1 MSIETFVAA
10 VTNDVETR
18 AIALQDISHD
28 LHDHPELCFEE
39 HHAHQVLTDALA
51 AEGIDVERHAFGL
64 DTAFRATIGS
74 GDGPT
79 IAVCLEYDALPEI
92 GHACGHNII
101 AAAGLGAALAAGSLA
116 EQLGGTVV
124 VLGTPAEEGG
134 GGKILMIERGALEG
148 IDAAMMIH
156 PADADLDSFNA
167 IAVHHLDC
175 EFHGRA
181 AHAAAAPEQ
190 GRNALDAAVLAYQNV
205 AALRQHITGRER
217 IHGIFTMGGDKPNI
231 VPHRA
236 AQSWYVR
243 SGTRASLQELEPRF
257 LACLEAGALAA
268 GCTLEHRWVSSP
280 YDDLVHVA
288 SLSDAY
294 GRHLATRGR
303 TSEPASTR
311 PSLMGST
318 DMGNVSHVVPSMHPM
333 IRVAP
338 DGVSI
343 HTEAF
348 AEYTGGPEGDRA
360 VVDGA
365 IAMAATMVE
374 LWSDAS
380 LLRGAREE
388 FAGQQ

>member
-1 MSIETFVAA
+1 MDTESLIAA
-10 VTNDVETR
+10 VTHDVEGR
-18 AIALQDISHD
+18 ASALLDISHD

-39 HHAHQVLTDALA
+39 RHAHEVLTNALES
-51 AEGIDVERHAFGL
+51 EGIDVERQAFGL
-64 DTAFRATIGS
+64 ETAFRATIGT

-79 IAVCLEYDALPEI
+79 IAICCEYDALPEI

-101 AAAGLGAALAAGSLA
+101 AAAGLGAALAAGALA
-116 EQLGGTVV
+116 EQLGGRVI

-134 GGKILMIERGALEG
+134 GGKILMMERGALDG
-148 IDAAMMIH
+148 VDAAMMIH

-175 EFHGRA
+175 DFHGHA

-205 AALRQHITGRER
+205 AALRQHIAGHER
-217 IHGIFTMGGDKPNI
+217 IHGIFTAGGDKPNI

-236 AQSWYVR
+236 SQSWYVR
-243 SGTRASLQELEPRF
+243 SGTRASLVDLEPRF
-257 LACLEAGALAA
+257 LACLEAGALAT
-268 GCTLEHRWVSSP
+268 GCSVEHRWVSSP
-280 YDDLVHVA
+280 YDDLVHISA
-288 SLSDAY
+288 LSDAY

-333 IRVAP
+333 IKVAP
-338 DGVSI
+338 AGVSI
-343 HTEAF
+343 HTEEF
-348 AEYTGGPEGDRA
+348 AEFTGGPEGDRA

-365 IAMAATMVE
+365 IAMAATVVE
-374 LWSDAS
+374 LWSDAA
-380 LLRGAREE
+380 LLRTARQE
-388 FAGQQ
+388 FAGQ